1 MHPSPP
7 TARRI
12 WRRRWPTAPAT
23 STSDKLLRRHARGMK
38 LSDKLV
44 ADAVKRAEGVS
55 AAFIKELMRR
65 VAQAVVSRGEAG

>member
-1 MHPSPP
+1 
-7 TARRI
+7 
-12 WRRRWPTAPAT
+12 
-23 STSDKLLRRHARGMK
+23 MK